1 MKSKIAVFIG
11 IILCLSSCGKD
22 YVYRIDGKLTNLE
35 NQIVYAV
42 FENEDYRQ
50 VDTIECTKSGQFKIL
65 QQTEGFNSVTIY
77 FENRSRWITAYLKS
91 GDKISISGDAR
102 YPLLLQVK
110 GGRINDQL
118 TDVRKRLSPLLKEY
132 TDLTNQLNNGSN
144 NSSEETDMVARLS
157 NINIQLQ
164 EEVINHIKEF
174 PDEEAS
180 VVLIEMFFAEPDDTR
195 RMDELLALLDP
206 QLKEFYLARDL
217 EQFSIRAKR
226 TELGAEAPDFLLKN
240 IYGDQ
245 VSLNYFPDKYL
256 LLAFTAPW
264 CDMCQT
270 EDLFLDQV
278 VTKYPQDKVDVLLVS
293 LDSNPE
299 EVRTFLKEDSIS
311 WNLVTDSA
319 GQATMMIDLYNVSAI
334 PRCFLIDEEG
344 KILLKTDNGIE
355 IKQTLEKLLE
365 EEEEEEN
372 EE

>member
-11 IILCLSSCGKD
+11 LILCLSSCGKD
-22 YVYRIDGKLTNLE
+22 YVYRVDGKLTNLE
-35 NQIVYAV
+35 NPIIYAV

-77 FENRSRWITAYLKS
+77 FENRSRWVTAYLKP
-91 GDKISISGDAR
+91 GDRVTLSGDAR
-102 YPLLLQVK
+102 YPLLLQMK

-118 TDVRKRLSPLLKEY
+118 SLVRKQLTPLLKEY
-132 TDLTNQLNNGSN
+132 TDLTNQLNNGNN
-144 NSSEETDMVARLS
+144 NSQEETEMIARLS

-174 PDEEAS
+174 PDEESS

-226 TELGAEAPDFLLKN
+226 TELGAEAPDFLLRN
-240 IYGDQ
+240 VYGDK
-245 VSLNYFPDKYL
+245 VSLDYFPDKYL

-278 VTKYPQDKVDVLLVS
+278 VSKYPQDKVDVLLVS

-299 EVRTFLKEDSIS
+299 EVRAYLEKDSIS

-355 IKQTLEKLLE
+355 IKQTLEKLLDE
-365 EEEEEEN
+365 EEEE
-372 EE
+372 